1 VITDSESLVTLLDAH
16 GRDLL
21 LITDAQERVCF
32 ANHSARTTLFR
43 PGDEIQDRPLRDLMV
58 PITLGGVDLSGNRSL
73 ELLPGFRPGDRLVA
87 LQAPEPRIFYGFCR
101 CNEARWQ
108 GQAVHIHS
116 ISPLVVD
123 PFEYVRTQASLAI
136 PPQTLNSA
144 PFLLELAHEIKNGLH
159 RVLGLLEQAPSADPG
174 GQHSSW
180 HQQLNQATRQ
190 LAGLAHDLGDISRL
204 QKGDFSLRCADFPLR
219 SALQALVQ
227 GYRDRL
233 QGEAVQVQFDY
244 QGMEEWVHADGQR
257 ILQIAQNLIDNA
269 VGFTKRGSVSV
280 QVQLQ
285 AWPERRHQRHLRLQV
300 RDTGIGLPE
309 GFRIGAGGAR
319 HSAAH
324 RLPQR
329 QPGSGGGIGLTL
341 CERLCRQMEGRI
353 LAHNAPQGGA
363 VFEVSLM
370 VQAAQ
375 PSPSSPPSTSQ
386 TLQGARILLVD
397 DAPWSNDLL
406 ARWLSEAGALPTA
419 VCDGLQALQALD
431 EGPQDLVLMD
441 ACLPGLDGAS
451 TTRRIR
457 QSRRQVEGEPRQLPI
472 IGLTGQ
478 VDPMALQQLRQ
489 AGMDA
494 VLSKPIARA
503 ELLQIL
509 QRHLARP
516 A

>member
-1 VITDSESLVTLLDAH
+1 VITDGAPLAGLLDAH
-16 GRDLL
+16 TRDLL
-21 LITDAQERVCF
+21 LITDAHERVCY
-32 ANHSARTTLFR
+32 ANHSARKALFR
-43 PGDEIQDRPLRDLMV
+43 PDDALQGKPLGDLLL
-58 PITLGGVDLSGNRSL
+58 PITLGGVDFSGNRSL
-73 ELLPGFRPGDRLVA
+73 EQLPGFRPGDRLVA
-87 LQAPEPRIFYGFCR
+87 LQAPEPRIFYGFYQR
-101 CNEARWQ
+101 SEARWQ
-108 GQAVHIHS
+108 GQTAHVHS

-136 PPQTLNSA
+136 PLQALNSA

-159 RVLGLLEQAPSADPG
+159 RVLGLLEQAPG
-174 GQHSSW
+174 GGPAGPSKAW
-180 HQQLNQATRQ
+180 HQQLGLAAEQ

-219 SALQALVQ
+219 SSLQALVQ
-227 GYRDRL
+227 GYQDRL
-233 QGEAVQVQFDY
+233 QGEDLQVLFDY
-244 QGMEEWVHADGQR
+244 QGTEDWVHADGQR

-269 VGFTKRGSVSV
+269 VGFTDRGSVSV
-280 QVQLQ
+280 EVHLQ
-285 AWPERRHQRHLRLQV
+285 AWPERPQQRHLRLKV

-309 GFRIGAGGAR
+309 GFRIGDAGAR

-324 RLPQR
+324 RLRQR
-329 QPGSGGGIGLTL
+329 HPGSGIGLTL
-341 CERLCRQMEGRI
+341 CERLCKQMAGRI
-353 LAHNAPQGGA
+353 LAQNTPQGGA
-363 VFEVSLM
+363 VIEASLF

-375 PSPSSPPSTSQ
+375 SAPASPPPVRQ
-386 TLQGARILLVD
+386 ALLGARILLVD

-406 ARWLSEAGALPTA
+406 ARWLREAGAVPTT
-419 VCDGLQALQALD
+419 VSDGLQALQALD

-441 ACLPGLDGAS
+441 ACLPGLDGTS

-457 QSRRQVEGEPRQLPI
+457 QSRRQVEGGPRQLPI

-503 ELLQIL
+503 ELLQVL